1 MPDKSGGRAAII
13 VSRKLLLNSLP
24 RPQILAA
31 AALADMQESF
41 HKKNKKKLDISLR
54 TCYNNSV
61 EFKSEIVTNHYGDTN
76 ESTT

>member
-1 MPDKSGGRAAII
+1 MPDKSGGHAAII

-24 RPQILAA
+24 RPQILVA

-61 EFKSEIVTNHYGDTN
+61 EFKSESSN
-76 ESTT
+76 